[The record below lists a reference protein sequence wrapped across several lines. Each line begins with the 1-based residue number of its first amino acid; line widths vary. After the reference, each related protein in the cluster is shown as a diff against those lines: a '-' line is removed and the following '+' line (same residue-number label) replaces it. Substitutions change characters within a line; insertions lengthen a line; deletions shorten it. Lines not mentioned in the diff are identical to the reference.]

1 MSTSKGKFQ
10 FEYFKDFVGE
20 QWWWEGF
27 EEEEPQ
33 KIKILFEFKLIVADS
48 CCLPKKVSVLKR
60 KLNF

>member
-27 EEEEPQ
+27 EEEE
-33 KIKILFEFKLIVADS
+33 F
-48 CCLPKKVSVLKR
+48 LKNR
-60 KLNF
+60 S